1 MEVFKEMK
9 KNKVYCPYCGAEA
22 RVRPASAV
30 YGENTKAENADKY
43 LYVCNRYPKCD
54 SYVAAHKKTML
65 PMGSLANKEL
75 RQKRMQAHRAIDRIW
90 KSGIMSTPRTYQW
103 LQAKFGLNEE
113 QMHIAKFSEYM
124 CDQVITA
131 CDEVYNR
138 LRNTK

>member
-1 MEVFKEMK
+1 MINVNAESARCIDIKKGMEVFKEMK

-75 RQKRMQAHRAIDRIW
+75 RQKRMQTRSCVRSVC
-90 KSGIMSTPRTYQW
+90 KRT
-103 LQAKFGLNEE
+103 E
-113 QMHIAKFSEYM
+113 Q
-124 CDQVITA
+124 
-131 CDEVYNR
+131 
-138 LRNTK
+138 